1 MLYTGNVS
9 NMDKWKLDILFHDKV
24 FHYNINWLL
33 INHLS
38 VFWGCPMTCK
48 RFDLTWCLYII
59 LNGISS
65 SVFRAKL
72 MQRGAIS
79 TFKYMKSLTHNFWR
93 VINLRQNI
101 YDICALNTNISG
113 ILNQC
118 KLDGQNHHQKSNY
131 VWYIHA
137 VDLFALP

>member
-9 NMDKWKLDILFHDKV
+9 NMDKWKPDILFHGKV
-24 FHYNINWLL
+24 F
-33 INHLS
+33 LS
-38 VFWGCPMTCK
+38 IIIWHETSLYRYVGVVLWHAKDSILFCCP
-48 RFDLTWCLYII
+48 YII

-113 ILNQC
+113 IVNQC

-131 VWYIHA
+131 VCYIQTA
-137 VDLFALP
+137 YLLA

>member
-1 MLYTGNVS
+1 MSKFSIIIWPDTSVYRYFWVVVRHSKGS
-9 NMDKWKLDILFHDKV
+9 ILF
-24 FHYNINWLL
+24 F
-33 INHLS
+33 
-38 VFWGCPMTCK
+38 
-48 RFDLTWCLYII
+48 CLYII
-59 LNGISS
+59 LNVISS

-72 MQRGAIS
+72 MQIGAIS

-113 ILNQC
+113 IVNQC

-131 VWYIHA
+131 VCYIQA
-137 VDLFALP
+137 VYLFAPRNIMQIPIMWKFVWVQ

>member
-9 NMDKWKLDILFHDKV
+9 NMDKWKLDILFHVKV
-24 FHYNINWLL
+24 FHYNMTW
-33 INHLS
+33 HLYRYFGAVRWHAKDS
-38 VFWGCPMTCK
+38 ILFCCP
-48 RFDLTWCLYII
+48 YII
-59 LNGISS
+59 FNLISS

-113 ILNQC
+113 IVNQC

-131 VWYIHA
+131 VCYIQA
-137 VDLFALP
+137 VYLFALLR